1 MKLEGGGWKGCLLK
15 QTFPYEMENERNAY
29 HEITNFQRKPPDKY
43 DNIYHESML
52 QNLKKDTKK
61 KDQVVTRVY
70 QSNFKPSIPFI
81 ITPPKVQDIQLFHNK
96 REKQNNPIEETKK
109 QMHDQTELELNTNDL
124 NKQLQLTAG
133 ALKKDDG
140 ILKEKTGLSF
150 LNKKEEALLSN
161 VSHYDDHSIEEESS
175 SKEDESSLNDDLAK
189 KFSALLEESSPIDIE
204 SYSHEE
210 SSSNYNESSLFEET
224 SSIVDDPSEE
234 SSSIDGVLWS
244 NTLPVQSKL
253 VKLPVL
259 LALLN
264 FEIDVF
270 DSFNLEVPISC
281 VTRIDW
287 SLHSFNCQVLLPT
300 SNVFLTGILIAD
312 IEYVKDHISNTL
324 HTIKISIPWEK
335 ITKVDWIYKP
345 HLPSSNNYEYLFHSN
360 NHNDV
365 QYIHEFSQQF
375 TEKIHSEL
383 QRIHFLWHDDLIAKD
398 GKQEI
403 DIQGKVE
410 LSINLL
416 QPQYINLTT
425 K

>member
-1 MKLEGGGWKGCLLK
+1 
-15 QTFPYEMENERNAY
+15 MENERNDH
-29 HEITNFQRKPPDKY
+29 HEITNFQRKTPEKY

-52 QNLKKDTKK
+52 QDLKKDTKK

-70 QSNFKPSIPFI
+70 QSNFKPSIPLI
-81 ITPPKVQDIQLFHNK
+81 ITPPKIQDIQLFHNK
-96 REKQNNPIEETKK
+96 REKQNKPNEETKK
-109 QMHDQTELELNTNDL
+109 QMHDQTELESNTNDL
-124 NKQLQLTAG
+124 NKQLQLIAG
-133 ALKKDDG
+133 VLKKDDG

-150 LNKKEEALLSN
+150 SNKKEEALLSN
-161 VSHYDDHSIEEESS
+161 VSHCDGPSIKEESS
-175 SKEDESSLNDDLAK
+175 SQEDESFLNDDLAK
-189 KFSALLEESSPIDIE
+189 KFSALLEESSAIDNK

-224 SSIVDDPSEE
+224 SSIADDSSEE
-234 SSSIDGVLWS
+234 SSSIDGVLWN

-270 DSFNLEVPISC
+270 DSFNLEVPISS
-281 VTRIDW
+281 VTKIDW
-287 SLHSFNCQVLLPT
+287 RLHSFNCQVLLPT
-300 SNVFLTGILIAD
+300 PNIFLTGILIAD

-383 QRIHFLWHDDLIAKD
+383 QRIHFLWHDNLIAKD

-425 K
+425 KKN

>member
-1 MKLEGGGWKGCLLK
+1 
-15 QTFPYEMENERNAY
+15 MENERNDH
-29 HEITNFQRKPPDKY
+29 HEITNFQRKTPEKY

-52 QNLKKDTKK
+52 QDLKKDTKK

-70 QSNFKPSIPFI
+70 QSNFKPSIPLI
-81 ITPPKVQDIQLFHNK
+81 ITPPKIQDIQLFHNK
-96 REKQNNPIEETKK
+96 REKQNKPNEETKK
-109 QMHDQTELELNTNDL
+109 QMHDQTELESNTNDL
-124 NKQLQLTAG
+124 NKQLQLIAG

-150 LNKKEEALLSN
+150 SNKKEEALLSN
-161 VSHYDDHSIEEESS
+161 VSHYDGPSIKEESS
-175 SKEDESSLNDDLAK
+175 SQEDESFLNDNLAK
-189 KFSALLEESSPIDIE
+189 KFSALLEESSAIDNK

-224 SSIVDDPSEE
+224 SSIADDSSEE
-234 SSSIDGVLWS
+234 SSSIDGVLWN
-244 NTLPVQSKL
+244 NTLPVHSKL

-270 DSFNLEVPISC
+270 DSFNLEVPISS
-281 VTRIDW
+281 VTKIDW
-287 SLHSFNCQVLLPT
+287 RLHSFNCQVLLPT
-300 SNVFLTGILIAD
+300 PNIFLTGILIAD

-360 NHNDV
+360 NHNEV

-383 QRIHFLWHDDLIAKD
+383 QRIHFLWHDNLIAMD

-425 K
+425 KKN